1 MCVCHDGMRCQ
12 CVHLSDV
19 RMLVGVDDRERGEEL
34 QREVNEEGESDEDAD
49 WCSDCVDGGA
59 TPTWRSV
66 SQRMC
71 HSVWCIL
78 SSLHSLRLLTVDCA
92 QCSREREGE

>member
-1 MCVCHDGMRCQ
+1 M
-12 CVHLSDV
+12 HLSDV

-49 WCSDCVDGGA
+49 GCSDCVDGGA

-78 SSLHSLRLLTVDCA
+78 SSLPSLHLLAVDCA
-92 QCSREREGE
+92 QCSCEREGE

>member
-1 MCVCHDGMRCQ
+1 M
-12 CVHLSDV
+12 HLSDV

-49 WCSDCVDGGA
+49 GCSDCVDGGA

-66 SQRMC
+66 SQRTC
-71 HSVWCIL
+71 VVGVSHCVVHSVISPL
-78 SSLHSLRLLTVDCA
+78 SPPADSGLCTV
-92 QCSREREGE
+92 QLRERG